1 MSSLRPLSLL
11 SPEWIE
17 GTMSKSRLADPR
29 TEQSGICGVVDHR
42 GGPIEW
48 VCINP
53 VHADVYRSRRGK
65 TIYSSN
71 PRVDQH
77 YFVNRYPNRKVTEE

>member
-1 MSSLRPLSLL
+1 ML

-17 GTMSKSRLADPR
+17 GTMPKPRRKDPR
-29 TEQSGICGVVDHR
+29 TEQPGICGVVDNR
-42 GGPIEW
+42 GGSIEW

-53 VHADVYRSRRGK
+53 VHGDIYRSRNGK

-77 YFVNRYPNRKVTEE
+77 YFVNRYPNRKVKSDG